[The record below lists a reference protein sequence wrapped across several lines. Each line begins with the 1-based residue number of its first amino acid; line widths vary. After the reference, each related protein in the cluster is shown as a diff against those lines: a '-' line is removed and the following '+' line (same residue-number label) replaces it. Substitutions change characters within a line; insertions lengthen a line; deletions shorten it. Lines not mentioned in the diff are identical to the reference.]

1 MCKARLAWA
10 TRGRRDELPDHP
22 KALLG
27 TSFHAVV
34 EAAALGRFPEESD
47 EGIGAAAREMFDQ
60 VTGSAYVRAHEL
72 LRVKY
77 RSAEALPYYY
87 LSRERAAL
95 AAISVADRR
104 GLPSASTVP
113 ARGEAPPRRLIET
126 TLTSSDGLLFGR
138 PDYVDL
144 QAEEIVDYKTGASF
158 DDATAMSD
166 AEIRQLNLYV
176 HLALENHLSV
186 SRGVIVRPGG
196 RRAVAEVTKAQ
207 AEAEGH
213 QARALLDQFN
223 QAAGRTFDAIAQPS
237 TEACQFCACIPFCEA
252 FWREAAPAWLEDC
265 GTHVEG
271 RITAITESQVQ
282 GVRLLTFGLEVNRGT
297 LDAARAFV
305 EQVPESWMTVGG
317 CPPPRIG
324 EIQRVVH
331 GRATSAGVAS
341 VIRVDRTIT
350 SLWTVP
356 PGVAPATPGLDT
368 P

>member
-1 MCKARLAWA
+1 
-10 TRGRRDELPDHP
+10 
-22 KALLG
+22 
-27 TSFHAVV
+27 
-34 EAAALGRFPEESD
+34 
-47 EGIGAAAREMFDQ
+47 MFDQ
-60 VTGSAYVRAHEL
+60 VTGSAYVRADEF

-77 RSAEALPYYY
+77 RSPEALPYYY
-87 LSRERAAL
+87 LFRERAAL
-95 AAISVADRR
+95 AAVGVADRR
-104 GLPSASTVP
+104 DRASASTVP
-113 ARGEAPPRRLIET
+113 VRGEAPPTRLIET

-138 PDYVDL
+138 PDYVDV

-158 DDATAMSD
+158 DDATAISE

-196 RRAVAEVTKAQ
+196 RRAATEVAKAQ
-207 AEAEGH
+207 ADAEGH
-213 QARALLDQFN
+213 QARAVLDQFN
-223 QAAGRTFDAIAQPS
+223 QAAGRTFEAIAQPS
-237 TEACQFCACIPFCEA
+237 TEACQFCPCIPFCEA

-271 RITAITESQVQ
+271 RITTITESQVQ

-317 CPPPRIG
+317 CQPPTVG
-324 EIQRVVH
+324 EILRVVH
-331 GRATSAGVAS
+331 GRATSTGIAS

-350 SLWTVP
+350 SLWTVSQSAAP
-356 PGVAPATPGLDT
+356 PTPGIDT

>member
-1 MCKARLAWA
+1 MCQARLAWA
-10 TRGRRDELPDHP
+10 ARGRRADLPDHP

-34 EAAALGRFPEESD
+34 EAAALGRLADESEET
-47 EGIGAAAREMFDQ
+47 IGTAAREMFDE
-60 VTGSAYVRAHEL
+60 VTGSAYGLAHEL
-72 LRVKY
+72 LRAKY

-87 LSRERAAL
+87 LFRERAAL
-95 AAISVADRR
+95 AAVSVADRR
-104 GLPSASTVP
+104 GRPSASTVP
-113 ARGEAPPRRLIET
+113 VRGARPTRLIET

-144 QAEEIVDYKTGASF
+144 LAEEIVDYKTGDSF
-158 DDATAMSD
+158 EDANALTGG
-166 AEIRQLNLYV
+166 EVRQLNLYV
-176 HLALENHLSV
+176 YLARENNFSV

-196 RRAVAEVTKAQ
+196 RRVVAEVTDAQ
-207 AEAEGH
+207 AEAEGRE
-213 QARALLDQFN
+213 ARRVLNQFN
-223 QAAGRTFDAIAQPS
+223 QAAGRTFDAIAHPS

-252 FWREAAPAWLEDC
+252 FWRAAAPAWQEDC

-271 RITAITESQVQ
+271 RITGITESQVQ
-282 GVRLLTFGLEVNRGT
+282 GVKLLTFALEVNRGT

-317 CPPPRIG
+317 FPPPSLG
-324 EIQRVVH
+324 EILRVVH
-331 GRATSAGVAS
+331 GRATSAGIAS

-356 PGVAPATPGLDT
+356 QTASSVTPSLDT
-368 P
+368 R